1 MDKMEKMLQSQILDR
16 GVRAPGVI
24 EAMRKL
30 PREVFVPAELRE
42 DAYTDQPLPIGHGQT
57 ISQPFIVA
65 LMTEALD
72 VAPSH
77 RILEV
82 GTGCGYQTAILALMA
97 EHVYSIERLPA
108 LASMARAHLGSLGIT
123 NVDIREG
130 DGTLG
135 WPDEAPFDR
144 ILLSAAGPQSPRNLL
159 LSQLADGGIA
169 VLPCGG
175 PYDQILLKV
184 TRSGD
189 TLTERFLCGCR
200 FVKLIGEEGWP
211 EGQCG
216 E

>member
-1 MDKMEKMLQSQILDR
+1 MEKMLQSQIIDR
-16 GVRAPGVI
+16 GVRAPAVI
-24 EAMRKL
+24 QAMRKL
-30 PREVFVPAELRE
+30 PRELFVSTEHRE
-42 DAYTDQPLPIGHGQT
+42 DAYTDQPLSIGHGQT

-72 VAPSH
+72 IASDH

-82 GTGCGYQTAILALMA
+82 GTGSGYQTAILALMA
-97 EHVYSIERLPA
+97 KHVYSIERLLP
-108 LASMARAHLGSLGIT
+108 LASTARAHLASLGIT
-123 NVDIREG
+123 NVDIRQG

-135 WPDEAPFDR
+135 WPDHAPFDR

-184 TRSGD
+184 TRTGD

-200 FVKLIGEEGWP
+200 FVKLIGQEGWP
-211 EGQCG
+211 EDQHG

>member
-1 MDKMEKMLQSQILDR
+1 MEKMLQSQILDR
-16 GVRAPGVI
+16 GVRAPAVI
-24 EAMRKL
+24 QAMRSV
-30 PREVFVPAELRE
+30 PRDLFVPTQYRE

-65 LMTEALD
+65 LMTEALE
-72 VAPSH
+72 VAPEH
-77 RILEV
+77 RVLEI

-97 EHVYSIERLPA
+97 KHVYSIERLPA
-108 LASMARAHLGSLGIT
+108 LASMARTHLAALAIA

-135 WPDEAPFDR
+135 WPDQAPFDR

-200 FVKLIGEEGWP
+200 FVKLIGKEGWP
-211 EGQCG
+211 EGTHG

>member
-16 GVRAPGVI
+16 GVHAPAVI
-24 EAMRKL
+24 QAMRSV
-30 PREVFVPAELRE
+30 PRDLFVPAEQRE

-65 LMTEALD
+65 LMTEALE
-72 VAPSH
+72 VTPEH

-97 EHVYSIERLPA
+97 RHVYSIERLPP
-108 LASMARAHLGSLGIT
+108 LVSMARAHLSALGIG
-123 NVDIREG
+123 NVDIRQG

-135 WPDEAPFDR
+135 WPDHAPFDR

-159 LSQLADGGIA
+159 LSQLTDGGIA

-184 TRSGD
+184 TRTGD

-200 FVKLIGEEGWP
+200 FVKLIGHEGWP
-211 EGQCG
+211 EGTEG

>member
-1 MDKMEKMLQSQILDR
+1 MMEQMLQSQIIDR
-16 GVRAPGVI
+16 GVRAPAVI
-24 EAMRKL
+24 QAMRSV
-30 PREVFVPAELRE
+30 PRDLFVPVQYRE

-65 LMTEALD
+65 LMTEALELS
-72 VAPSH
+72 PEH
-77 RILEV
+77 RILEI

-97 EHVYSIERLPA
+97 KHVFSIERLPPLVS
-108 LASMARAHLGSLGIT
+108 LARVHLAAMGIG
-123 NVDIREG
+123 NVDLREG

-135 WPDEAPFDR
+135 WPDQAPFDR
-144 ILLSAAGPQSPRNLL
+144 MLVSAAGPQLPRNLL

-189 TLTERFLCGCR
+189 DLTERFLCGCR
-200 FVKLIGEEGWP
+200 FVKLIGKEGWP
-211 EGQCG
+211 ENPHGA
-216 E
+216 